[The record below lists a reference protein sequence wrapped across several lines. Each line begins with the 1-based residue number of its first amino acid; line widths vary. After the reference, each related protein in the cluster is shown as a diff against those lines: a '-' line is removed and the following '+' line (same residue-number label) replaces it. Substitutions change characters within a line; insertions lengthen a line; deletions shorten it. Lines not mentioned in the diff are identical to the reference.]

1 MLKLALLLGLLSAIE
16 PFAIDMYLPAIG
28 YSFNPFR
35 LLDDSLTKMFG
46 PKPLLY
52 AGLALFALARI
63 GCAVVSIRLT
73 LGGGRFA
80 PSGEGAS

>member
-1 MLKLALLLGLLSAIE
+1 LLKLALLLGLLSVIE

-28 YSFNPFR
+28 YSLEATQ
-35 LLDDSLTKMFG
+35 LLDDSLPKMFG

-80 PSGEGAS
+80 PSGERAS